1 MPSSTSAEL
10 QNASQSD
17 AFDGEDSAGSS
28 SSGSGHNSTSRG
40 SSPAATASNETSE
53 AAPHASRLY
62 RNLTPA
68 YEALWPLVAKRN
80 ILKSLGA
87 MSFSPGEKVLE
98 VGVGTGLSLTAYPD
112 HIHVTGVDLSED
124 MLALANERIQ
134 TNGWKHI
141 QVQPMNAENLQFP
154 DASFDVVTSFHV
166 VSVVSDPQKMMR
178 EVTRVCRPGGRI
190 LIINHFRSTNRW
202 IAKMIDSAG
211 SVTKHL
217 GWRTDL
223 GLEEVVTGLPLR
235 IDRIYKP
242 ATVLSL
248 FTNMHATRLE
258 ENRNSES
265 AA

>member
-1 MPSSTSAEL
+1 MKQQDIAANRDYHSAE
-10 QNASQSD
+10 
-17 AFDGEDSAGSS
+17 E
-28 SSGSGHNSTSRG
+28 
-40 SSPAATASNETSE
+40 SSPDSVSTIEAQNMSAPME

-80 ILKSLGA
+80 ILNSIRG
-87 MSFSPGEKVLE
+87 MNFGSGQRILE
-98 VGVGTGLSLTAYPD
+98 VGVGTGLSLEAYPN
-112 HIHVTGVDLSED
+112 HVQVTGVDLSED
-124 MLALANERIQ
+124 MLALANDRIRV
-134 TNGWKHI
+134 NGWNHI
-141 QVQPMNAENLQFP
+141 EVQPMNAEQLEFP

-202 IAKMIDSAG
+202 IAKMVDSAG

-223 GLEEVVTGLPLR
+223 SLEEIMTGLPLR
-235 IDRIYKP
+235 VDRIYKP
-242 ATVLSL
+242 ATLLSL
-248 FTNMHATRLE
+248 FTNLHATRVE
-258 ENRNSES
+258 ESLAQES

>member
-1 MPSSTSAEL
+1 MPSITSAEL
-10 QNASQSD
+10 PNASQSD
-17 AFDGEDSAGSS
+17 DFDRQDIDPAQQSIAHEEDAAPHAASAT
-28 SSGSGHNSTSRG
+28 SGN
-40 SSPAATASNETSE
+40 NE

-80 ILKSLGA
+80 ILKSVSA
-87 MSFSPGEKVLE
+87 MTFAPGEKVLE
-98 VGVGTGLSLTAYPD
+98 VGVGTGLSLPAYPRN
-112 HIHVTGVDLSED
+112 IQFTGVDLSED
-124 MLALANERIQ
+124 MLARANERIQ
-134 TNGWKHI
+134 THGWKHI
-141 QVQPMNAENLQFP
+141 QVQPMNAENLEFP

-235 IDRIYKP
+235 IDRLYKP

-258 ENRNSES
+258 ENQSTGS

>member
-10 QNASQSD
+10 PNASQSD
-17 AFDGEDSAGSS
+17 AFDREDSAGALNA
-28 SSGSGHNSTSRG
+28 GSERDATSRG
-40 SSPAATASNETSE
+40 PSENASNATGE

-80 ILKSLGA
+80 ILKAIGA

-98 VGVGTGLSLTAYPD
+98 VGVGTGLSLTAYPR

-134 TNGWKHI
+134 THGWKHI

-211 SVTKHL
+211 TVTKHL

-235 IDRIYKP
+235 IDRLYKP

-248 FTNMHATRLE
+248 FTNMHATRLDDS
-258 ENRNSES
+258 RSSET